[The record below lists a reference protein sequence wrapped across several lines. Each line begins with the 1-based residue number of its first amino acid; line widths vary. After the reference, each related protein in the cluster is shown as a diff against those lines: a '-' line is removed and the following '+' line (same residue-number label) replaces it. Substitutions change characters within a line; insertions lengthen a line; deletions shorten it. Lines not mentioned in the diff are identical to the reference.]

1 MLGEVATSGTGKQR
15 KELLRQLALLFNFT
29 VTVQR
34 MTPVSKMPYYI
45 HMTLAVNKKTTSGYE
60 LFRYKNIIIYISKQ
74 YYMYHILTAS
84 IDQANFQNL
93 RSFSC

>member
-45 HMTLAVNKKTTSGYE
+45 HMALAVNKKT
-60 LFRYKNIIIYISKQ
+60 LPV
-74 YYMYHILTAS
+74 M
-84 IDQANFQNL
+84 
-93 RSFSC
+93 SCLGIKI